1 MRKNLSPKI
10 WGRTGWSF
18 LKHCAEAC
26 DEESFPRYLD
36 FLRLLP
42 EVLPCEKCRRHAAE
56 YLAHNPPRRGE
67 DLAKWIE
74 DFEAS
79 VRARKQEEREEASA
93 GPGFTRGYLLLGL
106 LLVILVLALCC
117 ISILVCIRGSR

>member
-1 MRKNLSPKI
+1 MRKNLSPKV
-10 WGRTGWSF
+10 WGRTGWNF

-26 DEESFPRYLD
+26 DEESFPRYLEL
-36 FLRLLP
+36 LRLLP

-56 YLAHNPPRRGE
+56 YLARNPPRRGE

-74 DFEAS
+74 DFEAA
-79 VRARKQEEREEASA
+79 VRARKQEEREEDSA

-106 LLVILVLALCC
+106 LLIILVLALCC
-117 ISILVCIRGSR
+117 ISVLVCIRRSR